1 MAHTK
6 REEMLRTVR
15 VETLM
20 ALAMTMVLA
29 CDRTPEVPLRLQGT
43 VTAIGSARPV
53 KDADVVVEWPAE
65 LGGGT
70 STVKTD
76 EEGHFVA
83 GRSVRTKAL
92 DCRGLVITV
101 RKEGYAS
108 AYNQSHEDC
117 SEGHLTADFKLFPI
131 PG

>member
-1 MAHTK
+1 MRGSVR
-6 REEMLRTVR
+6 RELFV
-15 VETLM
+15 
-20 ALAMTMVLA
+20 AVLA
-29 CDRTPEVPLRLQGT
+29 TMLIACSRTPEVPLRLQGT

-53 KDADVVVEWPAE
+53 KDADVIIEWPAE

-70 STVKTD
+70 STIKTD
-76 EEGHFVA
+76 AEGHFVA

-92 DCRGLVITV
+92 DCKGLAISV

-108 AYNQSHEDC
+108 AYDQAHEDC
-117 SEGHLTADFKLFPI
+117 SEGHLTSDFKLFPI